1 VGVTEEGASMFDEF
15 DEFDEKI
22 NRRIEYSFS
31 SGRNR
36 AAT

>member
-1 VGVTEEGASMFDEF
+1 MGVTEEGASMF

-22 NRRIEYSFS
+22 NRRIEYSFRA
-31 SGRNR
+31 GRNR